1 MTLTQL
7 EIFALVAELKSFTL
21 AAARLGISQSAISH
35 ALKSLETELGV
46 VLLERRQAQAE
57 PTAIGAQLLQ
67 RARTMLGLAETMRQE
82 AADARGMKS
91 GTLRIGSFG
100 PTASMRLLPRI
111 LAQYRASHPGIEVHV
126 DEGPDRQ
133 VVEWLLERRIDVGF
147 VVLPDER
154 FDTYPLV
161 DDQMV
166 ALLPPGHALA
176 SRTAVTL
183 KDLCRDPFIL
193 TAAGSGELVSGL
205 FQAARLAPNIC
216 SRNGQLLSTLE
227 AVARGDGVSIVAELA
242 LPTVERYRAGF
253 TVHPLLPAVT
263 RKVALAVL
271 DERQASPAALA
282 FIQCAT
288 KLRQQQGWMQ
298 ASG

>member
-1 MTLTQL
+1 
-7 EIFALVAELKSFTL
+7 
-21 AAARLGISQSAISH
+21 
-35 ALKSLETELGV
+35 
-46 VLLERRQAQAE
+46 
-57 PTAIGAQLLQ
+57 
-67 RARTMLGLAETMRQE
+67 
-82 AADARGMKS
+82 
-91 GTLRIGSFG
+91 
-100 PTASMRLLPRI
+100 
-111 LAQYRASHPGIEVHV
+111 V

-176 SRTAVTL
+176 EQPTVTL
-183 KDLCRDPFIL
+183 KDLCGDPFIL

-205 FQAARLAPNIC
+205 FQTAKLAPNIS

-242 LPTVERYRAGF
+242 LPTAERYRAGF
-253 TVHPLLPAVT
+253 TVHTLQPAVT
-263 RKVALAVL
+263 RSVALAVL
-271 DERQASPAALA
+271 DERLASPAALA
-282 FIQCAT
+282 FIQCAA
-288 KLRQQQGWMQ
+288 KLRQQRDWMQ
-298 ASG
+298 VSG